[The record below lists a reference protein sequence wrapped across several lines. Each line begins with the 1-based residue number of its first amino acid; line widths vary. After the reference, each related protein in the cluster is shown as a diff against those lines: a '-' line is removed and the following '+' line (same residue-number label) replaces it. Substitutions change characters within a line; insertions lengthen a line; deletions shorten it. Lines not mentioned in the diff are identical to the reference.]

1 MTDEIQTGDSELERL
16 RQGITARRDDQLDA
30 AQSVQGDFDIE
41 AEQVGVESASRVKDT
56 TAGELIGSSLKAG
69 ANVTAASTIGENI
82 ALHASGILKD
92 DPEWNPRE
100 DEKQKSEIETTI
112 TELGLDM
119 ESSEAVALMASGSQ
133 DELYVRTEQIKR
145 DQELYQSVA
154 DAGPLGTALFMAGT
168 LADVDT
174 LAGVGVFG
182 KISKAKR
189 VSRVNKLVETGVLKA
204 DEAAKLTAISTR
216 GENLLTGAQVGAASA
231 FTVEGIRA
239 VLDPNV
245 DEKDVMGAMIMG
257 TVLGGGLGSAVP
269 AQRVDRVAKDIA
281 FTRVVKDIRK
291 VQQDSSNAHIKEITR
306 GVNTSTLDSIRQASS
321 TTGVSESYLIKQAKV
336 ESGFNTSIKAKTS
349 SATGLYQFID
359 STWIQTLSANA
370 RKHGIDIDGKSRAEL
385 LELRKN
391 PDIAATMAGEFA
403 KTNAIHLKSVLG
415 RKPNDTELYFA
426 HFMGAGGASKFLRA
440 KSKDGTAK
448 AADIFKK
455 EAKANKSI
463 FYKKGGTARTMNEV
477 YDLMDTKLNG
487 ESSKFSVDV
496 STNKEPVQNPTFKF
510 DLDNSVGAAARDKSG
525 EEVVIP
531 QTSHDLMNQVDE
543 WFDDN
548 PDIDAA
554 FAKHGEFVDE
564 LRGPLAR
571 ASQSAAEKM
580 YAGIQK
586 TPLASNYD
594 RLVNDAGVIGR
605 YLAHHTVS
613 NPVGFNVNN
622 RSAESAGVRINEMV
636 ARQYA
641 PNAGVHYAAWAK
653 DKGIKKTSKSY
664 YWKSHN
670 EYGKELQHYRENLHA
685 GNIIED
691 VHPSIKAASDDL
703 DKAFKMSLE
712 YNKRHGVE
720 GFEDVEYINGHT
732 PRNWVGDRFNKLE
745 ATLGSK
751 KVTDAL
757 TEGIMR
763 KTPDMDPKVAAIYAG
778 AIRRAAMDKQ
788 LSSPVGSLMTVN
800 IDGKA
805 SLERAIQDLGMDVE
819 LNKSAAD
826 IAESILYKNTE
837 KGTVKSSRR
846 RINIDM
852 TTPIGNSDKTL
863 LDLVDNDI
871 YALADR
877 TVRSQ
882 SNHAAMA
889 SVGIQHRDKA
899 GWIQAARDEAV
910 LNHKD
915 PNLAAKTVDDVFSM
929 FGEGAFGGG
938 ADAWAS
944 GLNKL
949 AILSFLPQL
958 GITQMAEMGVAMG
971 VGGTKAYLHFA
982 GKSMPEIL
990 KGKSPELMDNLY
1002 GIKDWVGDHRTFVST
1017 NHLDD
1022 VSLDDAPKYAK
1033 ILDMQTMHKGMDKG
1047 MRGMGY
1053 LSGFYKVNE
1062 MLHVNAALTMN
1073 NYMVKSIRDG
1083 KNVDRLATMGVDD
1096 EFRAII
1102 QRKLDEGTIRFSE
1115 EGYVADMGTESWHP
1129 NDLELLQTVTRR
1141 NMDATVQKARRG
1153 EAATWQYQTFGSL
1166 FSSLKSFTFLA
1177 AQKQLIKNMALA
1189 DAESFQLVL
1198 ATTATAAL
1206 AYSAKQ
1212 VANGNSDKLGDAE
1225 YIAKGALNWSP
1236 LLSPLLMAVDP
1247 LSYMIGADRIEG
1259 SPFPLNSWR
1268 YNHSGLLSFPGI
1280 SAANQ
1285 LLDLPRVVSDAVD
1298 GDLSND
1304 SWNSIKSIPIVGRS
1318 YPSVALIET
1327 LRD

>member
-41 AEQVGVESASRVKDT
+41 AEQVGVESASRVKDQ
-56 TAGELIGSSLKAG
+56 TAGELITGSLKAG

-100 DEKQKSEIETTI
+100 NETQKSEISTTI
-112 TELGLDM
+112 SELGLDM

-154 DAGPLGTALFMAGT
+154 DAGPLGQALFMAGT

-189 VSRVNKLVETGVLKA
+189 ASRVNKMVETGVLNS
-204 DEAAKLTAISTR
+204 DEAAQLLAMSTR
-216 GENLLTGAQVGAASA
+216 SENALTGAQVGAASA

-245 DEKDVMGAMIMG
+245 DEKDVLGAMVMG
-257 TVLGGGLGSAVP
+257 TVLGGGLGSAIP
-269 AQRVDRVAKDIA
+269 AQRVERVAKDIA
-281 FTRVVKDIRK
+281 FTRVVKDLKKIDLTSKTDKQFKRGLDFVFKSEGGFANVKGDAGGKTLFGISIANYPKQYAKAQEIRK
-291 VQQDSSNAHIKEITR
+291 TQGEDA
-306 GVNTSTLDSIRQASS
+306 
-321 TTGVSESYLIKQAKV
+321 
-336 ESGFNTSIKAKTS
+336 
-349 SATGLYQFID
+349 
-359 STWIQTLSANA
+359 A
-370 RKHGIDIDGKSRAEL
+370 RK
-385 LELRKN
+385 
-391 PDIAATMAGEFA
+391 
-403 KTNAIHLKSVLG
+403 
-415 RKPNDTELYFA
+415 Y
-426 HFMGAGGASKFLRA
+426 ASKFYKGEFYDKVVTKDMDSNTATVMLDTAVLFGQARA
-440 KSKDGTAK
+440 KK
-448 AADIFKK
+448 FYK
-455 EAKANKSI
+455 EANGDLNKMLDIREAYHRNRATKTVDGVSQEK
-463 FYKKGGTARTMNEV
+463 FLDGWVNRVNDLRNEV
-477 YDLMDTKLNG
+477 RNG
-487 ESSKFSVDV
+487 
-496 STNKEPVQNPTFKF
+496 NPEPIPNPTFKF

-525 EEVVIP
+525 EEVLIP
-531 QTSHDLMNQVDE
+531 QTSHDLMNQVND

-548 PDIDAA
+548 PEIDAV
-554 FAKHGEFVDE
+554 FRSHGEFVDE
-564 LRGPLAR
+564 FRGPLAK
-571 ASQSAAEKM
+571 ASQKAAETM

-586 TPLASNYD
+586 TPLASQYD
-594 RLVNDAGVIGR
+594 RLLNDAGVVGR

-622 RSAESAGVRINEMV
+622 RSAEATGVRINEMV

-653 DKGIKKTSKSY
+653 DKGIKKTSKDY
-664 YWKSHN
+664 YWNSHK

-685 GNIIED
+685 GNVIED
-691 VHPSIKAASDDL
+691 VHPSIKEASDDL
-703 DKAFKMSLE
+703 DRAFSMALE
-712 YNKRHGVE
+712 YNKRHKVE
-720 GFEDVEYINGHT
+720 GFEDVEFIPGHT

-819 LNKSAAD
+819 LNKSASD

-837 KGTVKSSRR
+837 KGTAKSSRR

-915 PNLAAKTVDDVFSM
+915 PNLAAKTVDDMFSM

-958 GITQMAEMGVAMG
+958 GITQTAEMGVAMG
-971 VGGTKAYLHFA
+971 VGGTKAYLHYA
-982 GKSMPEIL
+982 GKTMPEIL

-1002 GIKDWVGDHRTFVST
+1002 GIKDWVGDHRNFVST
-1017 NHLDD
+1017 DHLDD
-1022 VSLDDAPKYAK
+1022 VSLDDAPKYFK
-1033 ILDMQTMHKGMDKG
+1033 LLDSQTIHKGMDKG
-1047 MRGMGY
+1047 MRGLGY
-1053 LSGFYKVNE
+1053 ISGFYKVNE
-1062 MLHVNAALTMN
+1062 MLHVNAALTLN

-1083 KNVDRLATMGVDD
+1083 KNAKRLATMGVDD
-1096 EFRAII
+1096 EFRGII
-1102 QRKLDEGTIRFSE
+1102 QRKIDEGSIRFSE

-1153 EAATWQYQTFGSL
+1153 ESATWQYQTFGSL

-1177 AQKQLIKNMALA
+1177 AQKQLIKNMAIA
-1189 DAESFQLVL
+1189 DAEAFQLVL

-1212 VANGNSDKLGDAE
+1212 VANGNSDKLTDAE

-1236 LLSPLLMAVDP
+1236 LLSPLLMAIDP
-1247 LSYMIGADRIEG
+1247 ISYMVGADRIEG

-1268 YNHSGLLSFPGI
+1268 YNHSGLLSFPGV

-1298 GDLSND
+1298 GDLTND